1 MKKKNLFDNSKSKTV
16 DKLKNF
22 SKYVPRQSLAR
33 FLVYYELFKKQL
45 GIKGSIVECGVHQGG
60 GVMSWAKL
68 STTLEPYNFH
78 RKIIGFDTFSGFP
91 KISEIDK
98 KYKYSKK
105 GLFSEK
111 FNTYNELKQAI
122 KEYDKNRYIKHVHK
136 VELVKGDAV
145 KTIPKYVKDN
155 KHLIISLLFLD
166 FDIFE
171 PTSVALKYFLPRMP
185 KGSILAFDEINNEN
199 WPGETM
205 ALLEKHNINK
215 LKIKNFP
222 SEPHISFLEIK

>member
-1 MKKKNLFDNSKSKTV
+1 MKKKNLFDDSKSKTV

-78 RKIIGFDTFSGFP
+78 RKIIGFDTFSGIP

-122 KEYDKNRYIKHVHK
+122 KEYDKNRYIKHVPK
-136 VELVKGDAV
+136 IELVKGDAV

-171 PTSVALKYFLPRMP
+171 PTSVALKYFLPRMTR
-185 KGSILAFDEINNEN
+185 GSILAFDEINNEN

-215 LKIKNFP
+215 LKIKNFT
-222 SEPHISFLEIK
+222 SEPHMSYLEIK

>member
-1 MKKKNLFDNSKSKTV
+1 MKKKNLFDDSKSKTV

-45 GIKGSIVECGVHQGG
+45 GIKGSIIECGVHQGG
-60 GVMSWAKL
+60 GIMSWAKL

-122 KEYDKNRYIKHVHK
+122 KEYDKNRYIKHVRK
-136 VELVKGDAV
+136 IELVKGDAV

-166 FDIFE
+166 FDIYE

-185 KGSILAFDEINNEN
+185 RGSISGFLVRKSSILIRRRERPVFASNTCSAF
-199 WPGETM
+199 GESI
-205 ALLEKHNINK
+205 AQI
-215 LKIKNFP
+215 
-222 SEPHISFLEIK
+222 

>member
-1 MKKKNLFDNSKSKTV
+1 MKKKNLFDDSKSKTV

-111 FNTYNELKQAI
+111 FNTYNELRQAI
-122 KEYDKNRYIKHVHK
+122 KEYDKNRYIKHLPK
-136 VELVKGDAV
+136 IELVKGDAV

-171 PTSVALKYFLPRMP
+171 PTAVALKYFLPRMP
-185 KGSILAFDEINNEN
+185 RGSILAFDEINNEN

-222 SEPHISFLEIK
+222 SEPHMSFLEIK

>member
-1 MKKKNLFDNSKSKTV
+1 MKKKNLFDDSKSKTV

-45 GIKGSIVECGVHQGG
+45 GIKGSIVECGIHQGG

-111 FNTYNELKQAI
+111 FNTYEELK
-122 KEYDKNRYIKHVHK
+122 
-136 VELVKGDAV
+136 
-145 KTIPKYVKDN
+145 
-155 KHLIISLLFLD
+155 
-166 FDIFE
+166 
-171 PTSVALKYFLPRMP
+171 
-185 KGSILAFDEINNEN
+185 
-199 WPGETM
+199 
-205 ALLEKHNINK
+205 
-215 LKIKNFP
+215 
-222 SEPHISFLEIK
+222 

>member
-1 MKKKNLFDNSKSKTV
+1 MKKKNLFDDSKSKTV

-111 FNTYNELKQAI
+111 FNTYNELRQTI
-122 KEYDKNRYIKHVHK
+122 KEYDKNRYIKHLPK
-136 VELVKGDAV
+136 IELVKGDAV

-171 PTSVALKYFLPRMP
+171 PTAVALKYFLPRMP
-185 KGSILAFDEINNEN
+185 RGSILAFDEINNEN

-222 SEPHISFLEIK
+222 SEPHMSFLEIK

>member
-1 MKKKNLFDNSKSKTV
+1 MKKKNLFDDSKSKTV

-122 KEYDKNRYIKHVHK
+122 KEYDKNRYIKHVPK
-136 VELVKGDAV
+136 IELVKGDAV

-171 PTSVALKYFLPRMP
+171 PTSVALKYFLPRMTR
-185 KGSILAFDEINNEN
+185 GSILAFDDINR
-199 WPGETM
+199 
-205 ALLEKHNINK
+205 EKT
-215 LKIKNFP
+215 
-222 SEPHISFLEIK
+222 

>member
-1 MKKKNLFDNSKSKTV
+1 MKKKNLFDDSKSKTV

-45 GIKGSIVECGVHQGG
+45 GIKESIVECGVHQGG

-122 KEYDKNRYIKHVHK
+122 KEYDKNRYIKHVPK
-136 VELVKGDAV
+136 IELVKGDAV

-171 PTSVALKYFLPRMP
+171 PTSVALKYFLPRMTR
-185 KGSILAFDEINNEN
+185 GSILAFD
-199 WPGETM
+199 
-205 ALLEKHNINK
+205 NINREK
-215 LKIKNFP
+215 T
-222 SEPHISFLEIK
+222 

>member
-1 MKKKNLFDNSKSKTV
+1 
-16 DKLKNF
+16 
-22 SKYVPRQSLAR
+22 
-33 FLVYYELFKKQL
+33 
-45 GIKGSIVECGVHQGG
+45 
-60 GVMSWAKL
+60 MSWAKL

-111 FNTYNELKQAI
+111 FNTYNELRQTI
-122 KEYDKNRYIKHVHK
+122 KEYDKNRYIKHLPK
-136 VELVKGDAV
+136 IELVKGDAV

-171 PTSVALKYFLPRMP
+171 PTAVALKYFLPRMP
-185 KGSILAFDEINNEN
+185 RGSILAFDEINNEN

-222 SEPHISFLEIK
+222 SEPHMSYIEIK

>member
-1 MKKKNLFDNSKSKTV
+1 MKKKNLFDDSKSKTV

-111 FNTYNELKQAI
+111 FNTYNELRQTI
-122 KEYDKNRYIKHVHK
+122 KEYDKNRYIKHLPK
-136 VELVKGDAV
+136 IELVKGDAV

-171 PTSVALKYFLPRMP
+171 PTAVALKYFLPRMP
-185 KGSILAFDEINNEN
+185 RGSILAFDEINNEN

>member
-222 SEPHISFLEIK
+222 SEPHMSYIEIK